1 MSDPLLDQAKDPAS
15 YTWITYLW
23 VLLLSM
29 LGGFVSFARKTKS
42 GYSQPWGVAEFIGEL
57 ATSAFAGLVTFY
69 LCEAAKLSPLLT
81 AALVGISGHMG
92 SRAIYQFEI
101 VMRKKFGFYED
112 RPGKEDAHK

>member
-1 MSDPLLDQAKDPAS
+1 MQEPLDQLKDPTTYS
-15 YTWITYLW
+15 WITYSW
-23 VLLLSM
+23 VLFLSM

-42 GYSQPWGVAEFIGEL
+42 GYSKPWGVAEFIGEL

-69 LCEAAKLSPLLT
+69 LCEAGKLSPLLT

-101 VMRKKFGFYED
+101 IMRKRFGFFED
-112 RPGKEDAHK
+112 LPHKDDAPKS